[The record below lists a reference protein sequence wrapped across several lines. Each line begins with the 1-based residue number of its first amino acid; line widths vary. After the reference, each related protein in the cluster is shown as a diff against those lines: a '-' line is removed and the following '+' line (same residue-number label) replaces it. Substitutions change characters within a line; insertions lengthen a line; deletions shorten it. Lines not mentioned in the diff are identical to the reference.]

1 MPRIA
6 VIGATGT
13 AGSRTVAKLKSRGID
28 PVEISRS
35 TEVDLVTG
43 AGLREA
49 LAGVEV
55 AIDTSNV
62 LPTDH
67 TVGLHEALTGAT
79 RHVVEACAA
88 EGVGHLVFLSMIGVE
103 KPELDD
109 IPYYAAKRAQENIV
123 ALGPV
128 PATTVK
134 ASRFFESATAP
145 DAVTFER
152 DEVLVPDCLLQPV
165 AADVVAEVL
174 VESALGEPQTTTEFV
189 SGPRPVSLPELTTRY
204 LQRVGDLRP
213 VRTVPAER
221 PALSQGA
228 LRAPDE
234 AIIVGPDV
242 RVWLRQNVTRRSR
255 SGRLDG
261 RGGQE
266 VGDVR
271 RSDGEEGV

>member
-1 MPRIA
+1 MARVGEERADVPRIA

-152 DEVLVPDCLLQPV
+152 DEVYNQRD
-165 AADVVAEVL
+165 AEGFIKL
-174 VESALGEPQTTTEFV
+174 NAL
-189 SGPRPVSLPELTTRY
+189 R
-204 LQRVGDLRP
+204 LRL
-213 VRTVPAER
+213 RKMAER
-221 PALSQGA
+221 QGNN
-228 LRAPDE
+228 D
-234 AIIVGPDV
+234 
-242 RVWLRQNVTRRSR
+242 
-255 SGRLDG
+255 
-261 RGGQE
+261 
-266 VGDVR
+266 
-271 RSDGEEGV
+271 